1 MNTLEKD
8 WFKVKHGRHVPKEI
22 DTVITLPEES
32 YGICKTVKCPS
43 VFTDLANGV
52 CQKCW
57 DSGKGG
63 MKLYGVDKPRKS
75 RAKEQAERYLKRKGI
90 DNG

>member
-1 MNTLEKD
+1 MNTLDKD

-22 DTVITLPEES
+22 DTVIKLPKES

-43 VFTDLANGV
+43 IFTDLANGV

-57 DSGKGG
+57 YNGKGG
-63 MKLYGVDKPRKS
+63 LKIYGVDKPRKPRQS
-75 RAKEQAERYLKRKGI
+75 KKKEE
-90 DNG
+90 